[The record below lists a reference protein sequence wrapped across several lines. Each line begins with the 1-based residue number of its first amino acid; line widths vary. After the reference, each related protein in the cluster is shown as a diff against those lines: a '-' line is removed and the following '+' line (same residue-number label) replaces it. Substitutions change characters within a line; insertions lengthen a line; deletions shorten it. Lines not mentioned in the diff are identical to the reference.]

1 MRRRALLALA
11 LPAAVTACAGAP
23 ATVVEVIDTGTMR
36 FPVTPALIVPAVS
49 LPATLA
55 DREER
60 TAEALAALRVAIGER
75 PSADPAG
82 DGALLA
88 IARGRGL
95 PRVVQ
100 MTVVRAIRYRSGALS
115 PITTEVAI
123 RLRVLSTA
131 TGWMEGLSTFQRRS
145 HRTDDVSGEITAL
158 AASLLA

>member
-11 LPAAVTACAGAP
+11 LPTTVTACVGAP
-23 ATVVEVIDTGTMR
+23 PTVVEVIDTGTMR

-75 PSADPAG
+75 STADPAP
-82 DGALLA
+82 DGTLLA
-88 IARGRGL
+88 IARARGL

-100 MTVVRAIRYRSGALS
+100 MTAVRATRYRTGAFA

-123 RLRVLSTA
+123 SLRVLSTA
-131 TGWMEGLSTFQRRS
+131 TGWMEGLSTFQRRTR
-145 HRTDDVSGEITAL
+145 RTEDIAGELTSL